1 MLGEPFSFRLFD
13 IADLVHRPDIVIANG
28 QIAAQNNV
36 ALFPN
41 DDLIPEFAFNTVNI
55 NPSLLAAD
63 AYRLSPLDPSS
74 SSAWVQAVEMYD
86 GYFKRAFHAELP
98 VDKSTSPPS
107 ILCDA
112 SERDVLKVA
121 IIDRHHSTPNRGVA
135 FVRGFGLK
143 HGAIAATT
151 NCENQNLVIIG
162 VDDESIAAAA
172 RTMQELGGGMLA
184 VGKDGGLLGSLKL
197 DVAGCMS
204 SGPWE
209 AVRDASRQLDKL
221 VREELGCTMDVPF
234 LIASFVGLVA
244 VPDLGLTELGL
255 VAGGGK
261 KLINP
266 VLPIEDPAHVEDGA
280 PSNVQ
285 GIRVCC
291 RCPSHGHPVHKL
303 MDPINIDRN

>member
-1 MLGEPFSFRLFD
+1 MLDL
-13 IADLVHRPDIVIANG
+13 ADLENRPDIVIANG
-28 QIAAQNNV
+28 RIAAQSNV
-36 ALFPN
+36 ALFRN
-41 DDLIPEFAFNTVNI
+41 DDHVPKFAFDTVKI
-55 NPSLLAAD
+55 HPSLLTPE
-63 AYRLSPLDPSS
+63 AYRLSPLDSSS

-98 VDKSTSPPS
+98 VDQSTSPPS

-112 SERDVLKVA
+112 GERDVLKVT
-121 IIDRHHSTPNRGVA
+121 IIDRHHGTPNRGIA

-162 VDDESIAAAA
+162 VDDDSIAAAA
-172 RTMQELGGGMLA
+172 RAMHELGGGMLA
-184 VGKDGGLLGSLKL
+184 VGEDGKVLDTVKL

-204 SGPWE
+204 SEPWE
-209 AVRDASRQLDKL
+209 IVRDASRKLDKS
-221 VREELGCTMDVPF
+221 VREKLGCTMDVPF

-266 VLPIEDPAHVEDGA
+266 VLPVKGHASADDGEQ
-280 PSNVQ
+280 PTVQ
-285 GIRVCC
+285 GVRVCC
-291 RCPSHGHPVHKL
+291 RCPSHGHEVHRL
-303 MDPINIDRN
+303 MDPTNLD